1 MPSVSISSSIV
12 AFFID
17 DIVLNFLN
25 SRALSIGP
33 IPGII
38 DNWENFEEEC
48 FFFLCAC
55 IANRWASSLTCC
67 SSIKPALSFGIS
79 KIPFLDNNL
88 IELFIS
94 LNDEKKIYRGWTKYI
109 LRKTFE
115 KLLPKEITWRKDK
128 NGFST
133 DFEEKIN
140 NQYYYEYLNKYYFN
154 DNAVIFNEKILIKKI
169 F

>member
-1 MPSVSISSSIV
+1 M
-12 AFFID
+12 
-17 DIVLNFLN
+17 LN
-25 SRALSIGP
+25 SIEVRY
-33 IPGII
+33 
-38 DNWENFEEEC
+38 
-48 FFFLCAC
+48 
-55 IANRWASSLTCC
+55 
-67 SSIKPALSFGIS
+67 
-79 KIPFLDNNL
+79 PFLDNNL

-154 DNAVIFNEKILIKKI
+154 DNAVIFNEKIINKENFLNIFKKFLFYANKLISS
-169 F
+169 